1 MSDILRTAEFVTEYS
16 EKFDKP
22 ETSQEEAPPQSF
34 FFWNSFARGLQEFK
48 NSEGHLSD
56 CL

>member
-22 ETSQEEAPPQSF
+22 ETLWEEALPQSF
-34 FFWNSFARGLQEFK
+34 FFGTL
-48 NSEGHLSD
+48 L
-56 CL
+56 L